1 MDALPYLL
9 AAQALMAA
17 ITMLWVRRYLRRLAD
32 EDGAVSAA
40 RRDVAALIAELDATT
55 DRNLTIVEDK
65 LGELKSALAEIDK
78 RLALLSRE
86 RPSRAGASMGGAA
99 PGLAEDTAAYAPTPS
114 RRAPPVAYDRRG
126 LPSDE
131 YAFSA
136 AVPEEDTGRGA
147 SSARAALDPQAAL
160 DPRAAFDTRA
170 ARSAAGAYDG
180 PPSGP
185 PSGPRVER
193 PSQAAGSLPA
203 GAAGSLPAGA
213 AGSGGVP
220 FVRLSQRQFEA
231 EESFSD
237 RVIRLYRKGLSADAI
252 AATLG
257 AHRSEVEIA
266 IAMEESRSGAG
277 GP

>member
-9 AAQALMAA
+9 AAQALIAA
-17 ITMLWVRRYLRRLAD
+17 VTMLWVRRYLRRLAD
-32 EDGAVSAA
+32 EDGAVAAA
-40 RRDVAALIAELDATT
+40 RRDVAGLIAELDATA

-65 LGELKSALAEIDK
+65 LGELKAALAEIDK

-86 RPSRAGASMGGAA
+86 RPVRANATTENVA
-99 PGLAEDTAAYAPTPS
+99 PGPVQAPTAFEAPPP

-131 YAFSA
+131 FAFSA
-136 AVPEEDTGRGA
+136 AVPEA
-147 SSARAALDPQAAL
+147 
-160 DPRAAFDTRA
+160 DTRLEAA
-170 ARSAAGAYDG
+170 ARPAAGAYDG
-180 PPSGP
+180 PPPDGYP
-185 PSGPRVER
+185 
-193 PSQAAGSLPA
+193 PA
-203 GAAGSLPAGA
+203 GRGA
-213 AGSGGVP
+213 EAPRSGGVP

-231 EESFSD
+231 EESFPD

-266 IAMEESRSGAG
+266 IAMEESRSGSGAS
-277 GP
+277 

>member
-9 AAQALMAA
+9 AAQALIAA
-17 ITMLWVRRYLRRLAD
+17 VTILWVRRYLKRLAD
-32 EDGAVSAA
+32 EDGAVAAA

-65 LGELKSALAEIDK
+65 LSELKAALAETDK

-86 RPSRAGASMGGAA
+86 RPVRGGAA
-99 PGLAEDTAAYAPTPS
+99 SESSAPGPVQERAAYAAPPP

-131 YAFSA
+131 FAFSA
-136 AVPEEDTGRGA
+136 AVPEANTRSDAAAKPAA
-147 SSARAALDPQAAL
+147 S
-160 DPRAAFDTRA
+160 
-170 ARSAAGAYDG
+170 AYDG
-180 PPSGP
+180 PPTDGP
-185 PSGPRVER
+185 TAER
-193 PSQAAGSLPA
+193 REA
-203 GAAGSLPAGA
+203 GA
-213 AGSGGVP
+213 SGRDGVP

-231 EESFSD
+231 EESFPD

-252 AATLG
+252 AANLG

-266 IAMEESRSGAG
+266 IAMEESRSGSG
-277 GP
+277 GL